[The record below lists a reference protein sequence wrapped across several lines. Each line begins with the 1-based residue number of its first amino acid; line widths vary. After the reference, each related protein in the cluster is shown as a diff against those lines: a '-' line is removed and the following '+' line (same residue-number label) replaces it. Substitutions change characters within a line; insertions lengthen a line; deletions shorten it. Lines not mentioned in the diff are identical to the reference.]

1 MQKQNLKKCIRD
13 FALLYFCNHN
23 VLIYKNKKANQSN
36 NHLNIINQETSLNVH
51 LYELILTNV

>member
-1 MQKQNLKKCIRD
+1 MKDI